1 MELVNQAMEALE
13 VVIDTLH
20 ENKEKIVDLV
30 KTGMEIAGLVNPED
44 E

>member
-1 MELVNQAMEALE
+1 MELINQAMEAFE
-13 VVIDTLH
+13 TVIDTLH

-30 KTGMEIAGLVNPED
+30 KTGMEIAGIINPEN